1 MWQQLHRNVEH
12 TFALYGTQSNG
23 NDCADNVLVI
33 ICGSLRTHMYDHAG
47 QMIVCS
53 VHLLNANIS

>member
-12 TFALYGTQSNG
+12 TFTLYGTQSNG
-23 NDCADNVLVI
+23 NGCTDNVLVL

-47 QMIVCS
+47 
-53 VHLLNANIS
+53 